1 MNDVL
6 LLQVNAY
13 FTNCNGAA
21 LCNCGLAVR
30 SGNSIFV
37 ANFCKTKYKG
47 VPRYNKYIVQ
57 RLCDDQNLV
66 VTESGNTITVR
77 IYNKLIHGTK
87 KIYSKLTHA
96 KKNIYNKIIHGT
108 NL

>member
-13 FTNCNGAA
+13 YINCNGAA
-21 LCNCGLAVR
+21 MCNCGLAVR
-30 SGNSIFV
+30 SGNSLFV
-37 ANFCKTKYKG
+37 ANFCNTKYQGGSK
-47 VPRYNKYIVQ
+47 YNNYIVQ

-87 KIYSKLTHA
+87 KIYITK
-96 KKNIYNKIIHGT
+96 
-108 NL
+108 

>member
-1 MNDVL
+1 

-13 FTNCNGAA
+13 YTNCNRAA

-30 SGNSIFV
+30 SGNNLFV
-37 ANFCKTKYKG
+37 ANFCNTTYKSA
-47 VPRYNKYIVQ
+47 PRYNNYIVQ
-57 RLCDDQNLV
+57 RLRDDQNLV

-87 KIYSKLTHA
+87 KIYSKLIHA
-96 KKNIYNKIIHGT
+96 KKNIYNKLIHGT

>member
-1 MNDVL
+1 LKKNLNDLL

-13 FTNCNGAA
+13 FKKCNGAA

-37 ANFCKTKYKG
+37 ANFCKTEYKG

-77 IYNKLIHGTK
+77 IYSILIHG
-87 KIYSKLTHA
+87 
-96 KKNIYNKIIHGT
+96 KNI
-108 NL
+108 